1 MVRKLN
7 TKILK
12 GLTLII
18 IVWLFGVVAI
28 ALLGLNS
35 GIGLEGMSAIKPL
48 HEYSSVEKLAENSD
62 LDFKIPDFILF
73 YEDIDKCYQYA
84 DGSVNITGE
93 RFNLHITKTMIID
106 DKIITNIN
114 IADTSDNL
122 SFNKTYAVDNN
133 ELGIK
138 YMKYQIGD
146 NYTAISW
153 FTDDLSYGLKL
164 FMFDGVNGR
173 DSLIKSVGIDPKTMK
188 EISTTEESDDSEIK
202 YKEYIF
208 NDLGIKIN
216 LPELV
221 DKELITVVESIKAG
235 DKNDK
240 VCICNFTLSKYR

>member
-62 LDFKIPDFILF
+62 LDFKIPDFILL

-84 DGSVNITGE
+84 DGSINITGE
-93 RFNLHITKTMIID
+93 RFNVHITKTMIID

-122 SFNKTYAVDNN
+122 SFNKTYASYNSLCPN
-133 ELGIK
+133 KFNASSLSAGS
-138 YMKYQIGD
+138 
-146 NYTAISW
+146 TIS
-153 FTDDLSYGLKL
+153 LAL
-164 FMFDGVNGR
+164 
-173 DSLIKSVGIDPKTMK
+173 
-188 EISTTEESDDSEIK
+188 
-202 YKEYIF
+202 
-208 NDLGIKIN
+208 
-216 LPELV
+216 
-221 DKELITVVESIKAG
+221 
-235 DKNDK
+235 
-240 VCICNFTLSKYR
+240 